1 MLIMKYKSKLT
12 IFLIITFT
20 ITFCISLYLVIKDF
34 IQYQENNKITEE
46 LIDDAI
52 EIDSKTEEPLID
64 WNYLKSVN
72 DDIVGWIEI
81 ENTKINYPILKDD
94 NLKYLNHSFDRK
106 YNSNGSIFTLNDNP
120 FQDIETVVYGH
131 NMKSGLM
138 FSELGKYMNE
148 KFLLEHPDFEIYTQ
162 SQNYKATIFSCYST
176 NVNTEENNIKHLNF
190 EEEIEYYKKKSK
202 YEIGNIS
209 EITKIVKLVTCSYL
223 NNHTTPTSERYFII
237 AGLEEIS

>member
-1 MLIMKYKSKLT
+1 MKYKSKLT

-81 ENTKINYPILKDD
+81 ENTKINYPILKDNE
-94 NLKYLNHSFDRK
+94 NLYYLKHTYNRK
-106 YNSNGSIFTLNDNP
+106 FNNNGLIFLI
-120 FQDIETVVYGH
+120 QR
-131 NMKSGLM
+131 K
-138 FSELGKYMNE
+138 
-148 KFLLEHPDFEIYTQ
+148 Q
-162 SQNYKATIFSCYST
+162 
-176 NVNTEENNIKHLNF
+176 
-190 EEEIEYYKKKSK
+190 
-202 YEIGNIS
+202 
-209 EITKIVKLVTCSYL
+209 
-223 NNHTTPTSERYFII
+223 
-237 AGLEEIS
+237 

>member
-1 MLIMKYKSKLT
+1 MKAIIARIT
-12 IFLIITFT
+12 IILFIIILIISSYPLIRDFFEYKETDNSSVEL
-20 ITFCISLYLVIKDF
+20 IQEVILEKEDEENISLDWEKLK
-34 IQYQENNKITEE
+34 KI
-46 LIDDAI
+46 
-52 EIDSKTEEPLID
+52 
-64 WNYLKSVN
+64 NQ
-72 DDIVGWIEI
+72 DIVGWIKI
-81 ENTKINYPILKDD
+81 GNTKINYPILKDD

>member
-1 MLIMKYKSKLT
+1 MKYKSKLT

-81 ENTKINYPILKDD
+81 ENTKINYPILKDNE
-94 NLKYLNHSFDRK
+94 NLYYLKHTYNRK
-106 YNSNGSIFTLNDNP
+106 FNNNGSIFVTDSNFFNTE
-120 FQDIETVVYGH
+120 ETVIYGH
-131 NMKSGLM
+131 NMRNGTM
-138 FSELGKYMNE
+138 FSILGNYLDNE
-148 KFLLEHPDFEIYTQ
+148 FLYSHQNIKIYTPT
-162 SQNYKATIFSCYST
+162 QNYNCKIFSCYSIGIE
-176 NVNTEENNIKHLNF
+176 TENDNIKDLNYQ
-190 EEEIEYYKKKSK
+190 ERINYYKNSSK
-202 YEIGNIS
+202 NSIS
-209 EITKIVKLVTCSYL
+209 NVEITDKIIKLSTCSYI
-223 NNHTTPTSERYFII
+223 NAKTRPTNQRYYII
-237 AGLEEIS
+237 ATLESIK